1 MRVTRPLAATALT
14 LVAAVSLTGCF
25 AGGGDPD
32 PDPTSGEH
40 VTLRLAHGW
49 VGETPQA
56 VAFEPAIEQF
66 QADHPEI
73 ELEVET
79 APGNGIGD
87 LISTSMAAGDE
98 PDVFLHWGISRT
110 SNYIEG
116 GRLADLSELLEANPD
131 IRDLYVD
138 GSFRAASLG
147 DGVYGLPI
155 NSYTHMFLYDEEQFD
170 EAGVRGAPET
180 VNDVIADASKLTAAG
195 VVPISANGT
204 AQRYLLQLYIAQL
217 IGTPDDVAAY
227 ARGELDVDEDV
238 LADAASAIMDMRA
251 AGAFPQGAET
261 LQTLPSVELYNAGQ
275 AASLYQDSWTFGN
288 LTDEKAAATTVALPP
303 AIDHDSQIKTLS
315 STDYFVYMSQ
325 KAYEDPV
332 KQAAAWE
339 LMTYLA
345 GPEVEAA
352 LVEKSGFPSPIKPED
367 LAVDDSQIP
376 DVTRATLALRDEI
389 GADATAP
396 RLEEFFTADAAAAFK
411 SLAEQLFT
419 GQVTPDQFAAS
430 MADVIELNG

>member
-1 MRVTRPLAATALT
+1 MRITRPVTFGALALAVTIAL
-14 LVAAVSLTGCF
+14 SGCF
-25 AGGGDPD
+25 AGGEAPDPD
-32 PDPTSGEH
+32 PDAGER

-66 QADHPEI
+66 QEDHPEI
-73 ELEVET
+73 DLVVET

-87 LISTSMAAGDE
+87 LISTSMAANDE

-110 SNYIEG
+110 STYIDG
-116 GRLADLSELLEANPD
+116 GRIADLTELLDADPEV
-131 IRDLYVD
+131 RDLYVD

-170 EAGVRGAPET
+170 AAGVRDAPET
-180 VNDVIADASKLTAAG
+180 VNDVIADASKLNAAG
-195 VVPISANGT
+195 VVPVSANGT

-227 ARGELDVDEDV
+227 ARGELDIDEDL
-238 LADAASAIMDMRA
+238 LADAAEAIMDMRT

-261 LQTLPSVELYNAGQ
+261 LQTLPSVELYNAAR

-288 LTDEKAAATTVALPP
+288 LTDEKAEATTVALPP
-303 AIDHDSQIKTLS
+303 AIDDDSQIKTLS

-325 KAYEDPV
+325 NAYEDEA

-345 GPEVEAA
+345 GPEVGSA
-352 LVEKSGFPSPIKPED
+352 LVEQSGFPSPIHPD
-367 LAVDDSQIP
+367 QLDVDDSEIP

-396 RLEEFFTADAAAAFK
+396 RLEEFFTAEAAAAFK
-411 SLAEQLFT
+411 ALAEQLFT
-419 GQVTPDQFAAS
+419 GQVSPTQFAEQL
-430 MADVIELNG
+430 ADVIDLNG